1 MKIVNL
7 IIISLLCA
15 FITGVFGQ
23 TGVKEQIIEG
33 KIISSVKKLQPG
45 KSNRIAMELTIHE
58 PWHVNSNKPEEDF
71 LIPTIISFEQNETIT
86 FGRIQY
92 PEPEIKTFEFSDN
105 PLAIYEGTVYAFT
118 TITIPPDYSEESVNI
133 RGTIGYQ
140 ACDNQSCLAPDE
152 IEFSDVL
159 PVAHGDESI
168 ATINDDIFS
177 DIPETA
183 ETFEGRNQSELASVI
198 ESQGLIVAFL
208 IIFVSGLALNLTP
221 CVYPLIPITI
231 SYFGG
236 QVGGKKGSLVFYG
249 IVYVL
254 GMSITYSLLGVFAAL
269 TGSILGAWLQNPYVL
284 VFIALVMIVLA
295 LSMFGLY
302 EIRVPTALSNFA
314 GQTKQGYLGTL
325 FMGLTVGI
333 IAAPCIGP
341 FVLALFTYVGEKA
354 DPLLGFLM
362 FFVLSLGL
370 GIPFVFLAMFSGMIN
385 HIPRSGAW
393 MIWVRKIFGFIL
405 VGMAFYF
412 LNPIIGND
420 LWYFVL
426 LAVTFLFG
434 GIYLAWIDR
443 IETQGKAFP
452 IVRNIIG
459 ILFIIAGVFFWV
471 TSVETYVDER
481 LNRFQDSFEGSGNL
495 SSNEINWQQ
504 YSDQILTTAQEQNKP
519 IMIDFYADWCIPC
532 KELDKLTFTDPRVI
546 EISKEFIM
554 VKADLTQ
561 ASDTDVEQLK
571 KQYNIKGVPTLVFV
585 DSENQEIPNT
595 RVFGYINADKFL
607 GIIGKVQ
614 NYPEVQEESAG
625 L

>member
-1 MKIVNL
+1 MRIIN
-7 IIISLLCA
+7 IIIFALFLFTTA
-15 FITGVFGQ
+15 IFGQ
-23 TGVKEQIIEG
+23 DENKE
-33 KIISSVKKLQPG
+33 KIIDVKIINSVEKLQPG
-45 KSNRIAMELTIHE
+45 QSNRIAIELSIHK

-71 LIPTIISFEQNETIT
+71 LIPTIVNFNQTETVT

-92 PEPEIKTFEFSDN
+92 PNPQIKTFEFSDN
-105 PLAIYEGTVYAFT
+105 PLAIYDGIVYAFT
-118 TITIPPDYSEESVNI
+118 TITIPPDYLEKSVI
-133 RGTIGYQ
+133 VSGSIGYQ
-140 ACDNQSCLAPDE
+140 ACNDQSCLAPAE
-152 IEFSDVL
+152 IEFSEEFPIAGSGQAVS
-159 PVAHGDESI
+159 SI
-168 ATINDDIFS
+168 NENIFS
-177 DIPETA
+177 NIPEPL
-183 ETFEGRNQSELASVI
+183 EVNDQSELASVI

-236 QVGGKKGSLVFYG
+236 QVGGKKGSMILYG

-269 TGSILGAWLQNPYVL
+269 TGSILGVWLQNPYVL
-284 VFIALVMIVLA
+284 VFIALVMVALA

-302 EIRVPTALSNFA
+302 EIRIPTALSNFA
-314 GQTKQGYLGTL
+314 GQTKQGYFGTL

-354 DPLLGFLM
+354 DPLLGFSM

-370 GIPFVFLAMFSGMIN
+370 GVPFVFLAIFSGMIN

-405 VGMAFYF
+405 IGMAFYF
-412 LNPIIGND
+412 LNPIIGNE
-420 LWYFVL
+420 LWYYVL

-434 GIYLAWIDR
+434 GIYLAWIDPS
-443 IETQGKAFP
+443 TSQGKAFP
-452 IVRNIIG
+452 IVRNLIG
-459 ILFIIAGVFFWV
+459 ILFIIFGVFFWV
-471 TSVETYVDER
+471 TSVEAYVDNR
-481 LNRFQDSFEGSGNL
+481 LSQFQDSFEGSRKV
-495 SSNEINWQQ
+495 SSNEIDWQK
-504 YSDQILTTAQEQNKP
+504 YSNEVLVIAQEQNKSM
-519 IMIDFYADWCIPC
+519 MIDFYADWCIPC

-546 EISKEFIM
+546 ETSREFIM

-561 ASDTDVEQLK
+561 ASNPEVEQLK

-585 DSENQEIPNT
+585 DPTNQEIPNT
-595 RVFGYINADKFL
+595 RVFGYVNSDKFL
-607 GIIGKVQ
+607 EIIERVKD
-614 NYPEVQEESAG
+614 
-625 L
+625 